1 MSESVNTWSAWFTS
15 ARKPYLK
22 IGELRTADSRP
33 KIDTQWKK
41 TTFASR
47 EEYTVCVGFSLIFEH
62 EYATRKTVDP
72 ETKESKQVRTLMTM
86 FTLPSNNRFHFAYIK
101 IPENFVFKDDENFD
115 IRPSYASTDSFS
127 ETRIVI
133 IEKHHLCP
141 NGWVTARISQSWDTE
156 QSQFISSREKP
167 LSLTENTTL
176 IEQIN
181 ASFQLYSNCELQK
194 GLWRMLLSGSLEH
207 FRSINLYGKLRQD
220 LFERFEQQLLRFS
233 KFNPRQLEAFRHLHE
248 LSGPF
253 ALIQGPPGTGKTF
266 WLLRRLLP
274 FLNENIETNTKHQ
287 LLIVTPTNDGV
298 YRTAK
303 DMHEACL
310 GMFEARGS
318 KQVVVVRVQHL
329 PGSDPMKSSF
339 PREVL
344 EILNNMI
351 FTEAVLNSRFSGPE
365 SNQHSMLAHSNV
377 ELTYAHWMLRLSGI
391 IPEAEREPVDK
402 YKSFRNLFE
411 MFRSQTSID
420 GKGRIEFCNNT
431 NTLLL
436 AVLQMADVIVCT
448 PFTAGH
454 PTIVR
459 SIKPAVVGVDE
470 AAKFTEPE
478 MWPILAHYYPSP
490 IIMVGDHHQLAP
502 TVTSSSEKN
511 PFAYQLRLSLF
522 KRLIDRENALIML
535 EVQHRMHPDISNL
548 VNRKFYDSKLT
559 DHERTNNET
568 ASFLRDFNKKRFG
581 VETNLLFIDVCPSEV
596 EIQYHSK
603 KNTAHAAISI
613 ALCKELL
620 GLEGLSSK
628 DIIILVPYEAQFRN
642 YLKYVTLEHR
652 NDRSLG
658 LDKVSVKKIDSFQ
671 GGESPI
677 VIFDM
682 TVTTHAGFLDDKT
695 RLNVAISRA
704 KNALYVVGNM
714 KAMRSSIWSDEYERR
729 YAKLTQVLNHFTEA
743 KLCASD
749 SNGTPAAAS
758 SALSGHSIKVTKEAK
773 KLEEVEAGLHITLN
787 ARTTVAQLLEPAAV
801 PMAEEVEAAMVEN
814 PEVSDVIVHNDY
826 I

>member
-1 MSESVNTWSAWFTS
+1 MSESVNTWPAWFTS

-72 ETKESKQVRTLMTM
+72 ETKESKEVRTLMTM

-141 NGWVTARISQSWDTE
+141 HGWVTARISQSWDTE
-156 QSQFISSREKP
+156 QSQFISSRYKP

-176 IEQIN
+176 IEVARHPSQSILLKQHISPRPFEQQIN
-181 ASFQLYSNCELQK
+181 ASFQLYSNRESQK

-220 LFERFEQQLLRFS
+220 LFERFEQQLLQFS
-233 KFNPRQLEAFRHLHE
+233 KSNPRQLEAFRHLHE
-248 LSGPF
+248 LLGPF
-253 ALIQGPPGTGKTF
+253 ALIQDPPGTGKTF
-266 WLLRRLLP
+266 WLLRCLLP

-298 YRTAK
+298 YRTEK

-318 KQVVVVRVQHL
+318 TQVVVVRVQHL
-329 PGSDPMKSSF
+329 PGSDPMKSSS
-339 PREVL
+339 PREAL
-344 EILNNMI
+344 EILNNMV

-365 SNQHSMLAHSNV
+365 SNQHSMRAHSTV
-377 ELTYAHWMLRLSGI
+377 ELTYEHWMLRLSGI
-391 IPEAEREPVDK
+391 IPEAGIEPVDK

-420 GKGRIEFCNNT
+420 GKGRIELCNIT

-459 SIKPAVVGVDE
+459 AINPAVVGVDE

-502 TVTSSSEKN
+502 TV
-511 PFAYQLRLSLF
+511 
-522 KRLIDRENALIML
+522 
-535 EVQHRMHPDISNL
+535 ISN
-548 VNRKFYDSKLT
+548 
-559 DHERTNNET
+559 HERTNNEA

-596 EIQYHSK
+596 EIEYHSK
-603 KNTAHAAISI
+603 KNTTHAAVSI

-620 GLEGLSSK
+620 GLEGFSSK
-628 DIIILVPYEAQFRN
+628 DITILVPYEAQFRN
-642 YLKYVTLEHR
+642 HLKYLTLEHR

-658 LDKVSVKKIDSFQ
+658 LDKVSMKKIDSFQ

-695 RLNVAISRA
+695 RLNVALSRA
-704 KNALYVVGNM
+704 KNALYVVGNI

-743 KLCASD
+743 KLCVRD
-749 SNGTPAAAS
+749 SKLAQFAKRGFSTRES
-758 SALSGHSIKVTKEAK
+758 VSRSI
-773 KLEEVEAGLHITLN
+773 
-787 ARTTVAQLLEPAAV
+787 ARSVAR
-801 PMAEEVEAAMVEN
+801 
-814 PEVSDVIVHNDY
+814 S
-826 I
+826 